1 MCLRAGVFVGITCDY
16 WNNIHMKNRTYT
28 WTHTCTNSHIHAH
41 NIYIYIYVC
50 VCTHTNTIIIYVCV
64 FYRQQR
70 CILHVYAWHL
80 EMVNDQCAALEFCS
94 APNFMSRRCSKKSCT
109 TAVSIAEGLCSFSGN
124 LIGKKDV
131 WDKRIR
137 ATGKRTDL
145 SPKTALKNVAVR
157 ENWGN
162 APAAPKA
169 LWGFKFKYIYI
180 STRQFLPCNFH
191 KSYPAFVCA
200 TVCHLSLKSVSL
212 LTRKGPNAQ
221 HHDNDNA
228 VLRHASSKQ
237 T

>member
-1 MCLRAGVFVGITCDY
+1 MCVCLRAGVFVGSTCDY
-16 WNNIHMKNRTYT
+16 WNNIHMQNRTYT

-41 NIYIYIYVC
+41 NKYVYYILYIC
-50 VCTHTNTIIIYVCV
+50 VCECVCV
-64 FYRQQR
+64 FYRQKR

-137 ATGKRTDL
+137 ATGKHADL
-145 SPKTALKNVAVR
+145 SPKTALKTVR

-169 LWGFKFKYIYI
+169 LWGFKFTYIFLRASFCHAI
-180 STRQFLPCNFH
+180 STRATQHL
-191 KSYPAFVCA
+191 YVQQCA
-200 TVCHLSLKSVSL
+200 TS
-212 LTRKGPNAQ
+212 A
-221 HHDNDNA
+221 
-228 VLRHASSKQ
+228 
-237 T
+237 